1 MIRATVSLVALA
13 VMLTGCATIES
24 SSRRAV
30 GTGELQPLSAGWE
43 QHLSVTWETAQD
55 RGRQV
60 VSGYV
65 RNTSPYDLAHIRVLV
80 ESVDAAGKV
89 IEQRIGVIP
98 GEARGGSRMYFE
110 VPVTPAPS
118 YRVRVFS
125 YDRLE
130 SAGLMS

>member
-1 MIRATVSLVALA
+1 MIRTTVLFVVLA
-13 VMLTGCATIES
+13 AMVTGCATIES
-24 SSRRAV
+24 SSRGVV

-43 QHLSVTWETAQD
+43 QHLSVTWETTQD

-89 IEQRIGVIP
+89 IEQRIGVSP
-98 GEARGGSRMYFE
+98 GELRGGSHTYFE
-110 VPVTPAPS
+110 VPVAPGAT